1 MNQLQISI
9 GKKIRELRLEAG
21 LSQEAFAERA
31 QIHRSHMGEI
41 ERGEV
46 DIAVSSLM
54 KVAQVLGVKVSKL
67 VQGIPRQRI

>member
-1 MNQLQISI
+1 MRYIQMSVGQ
-9 GKKIRELRLEAG
+9 KIRELRIQAG

-46 DIAVSSLM
+46 DICISQLT
-54 KVAQVLGVKVSKL
+54 KVAEALGVKVSKL
-67 VQGIPRQRI
+67 VQGIA